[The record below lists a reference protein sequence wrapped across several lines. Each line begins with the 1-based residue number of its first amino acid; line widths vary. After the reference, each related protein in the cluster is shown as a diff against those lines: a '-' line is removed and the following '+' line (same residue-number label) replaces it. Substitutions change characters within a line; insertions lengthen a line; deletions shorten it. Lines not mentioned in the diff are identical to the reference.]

1 MLSYDYMILYL
12 YIYRIFTILYVLYC
26 IVYRT
31 RYRIIFDLQYSIV
44 TVMMLKYI
52 DDISQSY

>member
-12 YIYRIFTILYVLYC
+12 YIYRILYFNT
-26 IVYRT
+26 VYRIS
-31 RYRIIFDLQYSIV
+31 YLIYS
-44 TVMMLKYI
+44 TELMMMLKYI